1 MTTKR
6 LIIAQRARQLPAH
19 WSWIDHRLVRED
31 YMKRCSPRAWTLYL
45 FLLCV
50 GDAQGLSY
58 YSDRSAARA
67 LGWSIEQLTSARAEL
82 IQADLVAYQK
92 PLYQVLELGSTQPQA
107 ASPRTGQSLSLGQ
120 LLSRAMEQTQG
131 GSDD

>member
-1 MTTKR
+1 MN
-6 LIIAQRARQLPAH
+6 
-19 WSWIDHRLVRED
+19 
-31 YMKRCSPRAWTLYL
+31 RCSPRAWTLYL

>member
-1 MTTKR
+1 M
-6 LIIAQRARQLPAH
+6 
-19 WSWIDHRLVRED
+19 
-31 YMKRCSPRAWTLYL
+31 

-58 YSDRSAARA
+58 YSDRRAAGA
-67 LGWSIEQLTSARAEL
+67 LGWSIDQLSPARAEL

-92 PLYQVLELGSTQPQA
+92 PLYQVLELGSTVAQT

-120 LLSRAMEQTQG
+120 LLSRALEQTQG